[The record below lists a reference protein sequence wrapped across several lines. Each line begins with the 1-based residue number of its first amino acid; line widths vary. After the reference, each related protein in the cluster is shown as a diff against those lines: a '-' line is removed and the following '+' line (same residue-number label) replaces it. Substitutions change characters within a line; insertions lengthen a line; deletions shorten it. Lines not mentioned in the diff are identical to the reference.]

1 MRYSPMHNFSVEK
14 KLQDFCDSQ
23 LPIYGL
29 CITAKF
35 IFICFQG
42 SSIRPKAKLIIFCR
56 TVRFIIS

>member
-42 SSIRPKAKLIIFCR
+42 VQFVRRRSSLFS
-56 TVRFIIS
+56 VEQFDS